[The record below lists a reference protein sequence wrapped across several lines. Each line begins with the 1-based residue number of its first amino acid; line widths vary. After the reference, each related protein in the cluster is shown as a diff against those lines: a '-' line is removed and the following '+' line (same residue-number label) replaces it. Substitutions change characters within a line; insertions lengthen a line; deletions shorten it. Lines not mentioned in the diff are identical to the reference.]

1 MYYSEYL
8 RNKKRAAPQII
19 SPPTGRD
26 SSLWVQMQRYKNAVA
41 IPTATR
47 SAGQMLLLS
56 SDGVTASK
64 GNAAVCCANTI
75 TQPTLLDGTC
85 CNLVVPN
92 RTEETQQ
99 YPKGF
104 YRGSNQIDCNPVNGP
119 PIVPPCCTA
128 DLPLNTSRVIFTKKP
143 RTQG

>member
-26 SSLWVQMQRYKNAVA
+26 SSLWTQIQRYKNAVA
-41 IPTATR
+41 IPTATQ

-56 SDGVTASK
+56 SDGVTAAK
-64 GNAAVCCANTI
+64 GNAAVCCATTI
-75 TQPTLLDGTC
+75 TQPTALAGTC
-85 CNLVVPN
+85 CDLVAP
-92 RTEETQQ
+92 TQF
-99 YPKGF
+99 PRGF
-104 YRGSNQIDCNPVNGP
+104 YGARKPDCCPVNGP
-119 PIVPPCCTA
+119 PIGGETPCCPNLPPNTA
-128 DLPLNTSRVIFTKKP
+128 EVIFRKKP